1 MNPLIKQPMINDQPK
16 IEDTRRELLNFLAR
30 QNAPEERTA
39 ANAETSKNLRSKEP
53 HHGNDGF
60 SWSSLVEAA
69 LTSWWHDHPAR
80 AGAMLV
86 KSATEDLTRQKPLQV
101 VTVAAIAGAAF
112 VLFKPWRWV
121 STSALALTLF
131 RSSNFTGI
139 ATSVLDSAAKSMQPV
154 QKGK

>member
-1 MNPLIKQPMINDQPK
+1 MINDQPN
-16 IEDTRRELLNFLAR
+16 IEDTRRELLKFLAR
-30 QNAPEERTA
+30 QTASEEQVE
-39 ANAETSKNLRSKEP
+39 ANAEASKSSRRKEP
-53 HHGNDGF
+53 SRAADGF

-86 KSATEDLTRQKPLQV
+86 RSATEDYTRQKPLQV
-101 VTVAAIAGAAF
+101 VAVAAIAGAAF
-112 VLFKPWRWV
+112 VLFKPWRLV

-139 ATSVLDSAAKSMQPV
+139 ATSVLDSAAKSMQHPR
-154 QKGK
+154 KDK

>member
-1 MNPLIKQPMINDQPK
+1 MKQPMINDQPK

-30 QNAPEERTA
+30 QNVREERVAT
-39 ANAETSKNLRSKEP
+39 NAELNNSSRRKEP
-53 HHGNDGF
+53 HPGNDGF
-60 SWSSLVEAA
+60 SWSSLAEAA
-69 LTSWWHDHPAR
+69 LASWWRDHPAR

-86 KSATEDLTRQKPLQV
+86 KSATEDFTRQKPLQV